1 LAYEALILVSQ
12 SIGTLTHSAIVEP
25 RKVGHVVRWRQHVF
39 VRAFAVSYLY
49 SRDISRHSLNG
60 LTFCHL
66 SVQNYTGF
74 ATYAG
79 STKRPLFLK
88 QWMDDGTR
96 HHEDRFYS
104 YVCLPCDRFGLIGA
118 VRQRVRD

>member
-1 LAYEALILVSQ
+1 
-12 SIGTLTHSAIVEP
+12 
-25 RKVGHVVRWRQHVF
+25 VF
-39 VRAFAVSYLY
+39 ARTSAVSYLF

-88 QWMDDGTR
+88 QCTCARLFAFAMGMMNG
-96 HHEDRFYS
+96 S
-104 YVCLPCDRFGLIGA
+104 
-118 VRQRVRD
+118 

>member
-1 LAYEALILVSQ
+1 
-12 SIGTLTHSAIVEP
+12 
-25 RKVGHVVRWRQHVF
+25 VF

-88 QWMDDGTR
+88 QWE
-96 HHEDRFYS
+96 EDRRLFMHYLEFEEARS
-104 YVCLPCDRFGLIGA
+104 SSADLEPMVPTLYGIHDRHPQLISLSIA
-118 VRQRVRD
+118 IKLT